1 MVLNTDRFGEI
12 VVDAEKIIT
21 FPSGILGFEKYK
33 RYILLHEKNSIF
45 SFLQC
50 IDEPEL
56 AFVVIMPELIK
67 PDYHVTLE
75 AKHVQDLKLEDAKDG
90 SVYGI
95 VTIPEN
101 VADMTINLQAPLV
114 INNKQKLGKQVVLTD
129 SDYRIR
135 HNVLA
140 ELQKSKFEQEK
151 KWKLKEVRS
160 QSV

>member
-1 MVLNTDRFGEI
+1 MSRIG
-12 VVDAEKIIT
+12 
-21 FPSGILGFEKYK
+21 
-33 RYILLHEKNSIF
+33 
-45 SFLQC
+45 
-50 IDEPEL
+50 
-56 AFVVIMPELIK
+56 FVVIMPELIK

-75 AKHVQDLKLEDAKDG
+75 AQHVQDLKLEDAKDG

-151 KWKLKEVRS
+151 KRKLKEVRS